1 MSNSNEYQTGLKEYK
16 CDTQPQRETDDSL
29 EITESLIQQL
39 PKVELHCHLDGSL
52 RFNTVLALAEQQK
65 VKLPSEHEDEL
76 KKLLQPGFD
85 CKSLVDYLKA
95 FDITLSVLQ
104 TPEALTRTAY
114 ELIEDLAAEN
124 VKYVEVRYSP
134 ILHQQQDM
142 NLTVILDAVLDGL
155 KMGERDFGVKFGVIV
170 CGIRNI
176 DPKFSMRLAELS
188 VAYKNKGVVAF
199 DLAGAE
205 EDYPAREHEDAFHL
219 ILKNNINSTVHA
231 GEAYGPASIHQA
243 LHYCGSHRIG
253 HGTRLF
259 ENGDLLNY
267 VNDHRIPLEICLS
280 SNIQTKAVPS
290 FEDHPV
296 RLYYDL
302 GLRITLNT
310 DNRLVSDTTLT
321 KEFMIAHQYYGFTLE
336 EMKDVIIQSFKSAF
350 LPYREKRKV
359 IQDVLLELDRF

>member
-1 MSNSNEYQTGLKEYK
+1 MTEEKLQQEIGKEYVK
-16 CDTQPQRETDDSL
+16 PKKGDNRPV
-29 EITESLIQQL
+29 TEDIIKAL

-52 RFNTVLALAEQQK
+52 RVETVIEEAEKQK
-65 VKLPSEHEDEL
+65 VKLPTDNPDEL
-76 KKLLQPGFD
+76 KKLLQPGFE

-104 TPEALTRTAY
+104 EEEALYRAAY
-114 ELIEDLAAEN
+114 ELIEDVSKEN
-124 VKYVEVRYSP
+124 VKYIEVRYSP
-134 ILHQQQDM
+134 ILHQKKG
-142 NLTVILDAVLDGL
+142 LGLVAILEAVLAGL
-155 KMGERDFGVKFGVIV
+155 RQGEKDFGVKSGIII

-176 DPKFSMRLAELS
+176 DPKYSMKLAELS

-205 EDYPAREHEDAFHL
+205 EDYPAKEHRDAFHL
-219 ILKNNINSTVHA
+219 VLKNNLNSTAHA
-231 GEAYGPASIHQA
+231 GEAYGPESIHQA
-243 LHYCGSHRIG
+243 IHYCGAHRIG

-267 VNDHRIPLEICLS
+267 VNDHRIPLEICIS
-280 SNIQTKAVPS
+280 SNIQTKAVKR

-321 KEFMIAHQYYGFTLE
+321 REFMIAHEYYGFTLE
-336 EMKDVIIQSFKSAF
+336 EIKDIIIQSFKSAF
-350 LPYREKRKV
+350 IPYREKREMLKG
-359 IQDVLLELDRF
+359 VLKELEKF

>member
-1 MSNSNEYQTGLKEYK
+1 MTEEKLQQEIGKEYVK
-16 CDTQPQRETDDSL
+16 PKKGDDRPV
-29 EITESLIQQL
+29 TEDIIKAL

-52 RFNTVLALAEQQK
+52 RVETVLDEAEKQK
-65 VKLPSEHEDEL
+65 VKLPTDNPDEL
-76 KKLLQPGFD
+76 KKLLQPGFE

-104 TPEALTRTAY
+104 EEEALYRAAY
-114 ELIEDLAAEN
+114 ELIEDVSKEN
-124 VKYVEVRYSP
+124 VKYIEVRYSP
-134 ILHQQQDM
+134 ILHQKKG
-142 NLTVILDAVLDGL
+142 LGLVAILEAVLAGL
-155 KMGERDFGVKFGVIV
+155 RQGEKDFGVKSGIII

-176 DPKFSMRLAELS
+176 DPKYSMKLAELS

-205 EDYPAREHEDAFHL
+205 EDYPAKEHRDAFHL
-219 ILKNNINSTVHA
+219 VLKNNLNSTAHA
-231 GEAYGPASIHQA
+231 GEAYGPESIHQA
-243 LHYCGSHRIG
+243 IHYCGAHRIG

-267 VNDHRIPLEICLS
+267 VNDHRIPLEVCIS
-280 SNIQTKAVPS
+280 SNIQTKAVKR

-321 KEFMIAHQYYGFTLE
+321 REFMIAHEYYGFTLE
-336 EMKDVIIQSFKSAF
+336 EIKDIIIQSFKSAF
-350 LPYREKRKV
+350 IPYREKRDMLKG
-359 IQDVLLELDRF
+359 VLKELEKF